1 MKSSETEKKKII
13 KKQLINSLSEL
24 CAVKCI
30 SPETPPEKWL
40 STREVADQCQLGI
53 YQARYFLL
61 QLAEENLVVTT
72 SGSVNNALRWRI
84 TDHSCYPTSE

>member
-1 MKSSETEKKKII
+1 MEVSETKKKKII
-13 KKQLINSLSEL
+13 KKKLISSLSEL
-24 CAVKCI
+24 CAVRCI

-40 STREVADQCQLGI
+40 STREIADQCQLGI

-61 QLAEENLVVTT
+61 QLAEEQLVVTT

-84 TDHSCYPTSE
+84 TDQS